1 MMTISRWRRIAAT
14 VAVTVVMSNWP
25 AIAPAQGIEGN
36 FATVGDTP
44 LPAAAL
50 QQYLLR
56 EVQRRYYHGE
66 VPTAEV
72 QPLIAELANEL
83 VVRELLIE
91 EAKRRGLAA
100 DRDRVEQRLSEEM
113 QKLAVQQPELVPEP
127 EQLERIRQ
135 SMSEHDMV
143 NQLREQVAA
152 EVVPTPS
159 AVQGY
164 YDANP
169 DKFTEPE
176 RVRVGLILLGVSPES
191 MPDTWVAA
199 DREAAGIV
207 EKLDAGADFAGLARL
222 HSSDPSAD
230 SGGDMGYVHA
240 GMVGAEIEAAMADLA
255 VGETSQPIRVLEGV
269 AIVKLL
275 DRTESAL
282 LPFERVAER
291 AEGLWLRD
299 ARDGAWSDLIEE
311 LRERTPVVVD
321 ERYLDPQFLLGAS
334 H

>member
-1 MMTISRWRRIAAT
+1 MARGQTMAT
-14 VAVTVVMSNWP
+14 ALAVALLSLWP
-25 AIAPAQGIEGN
+25 GIAPAQGLEGN
-36 FATVGDTP
+36 FATVGDTA

-66 VPTAEV
+66 VPAAEV

-83 VVRELLIE
+83 VVRELLID
-91 EAKRRGLAA
+91 EAKRRGFVA
-100 DRDRVEQRLSEEM
+100 DGDRVEQRLSEEM
-113 QKLAVQQPELVPEP
+113 QKLARQQPELVPEA
-127 EQLERIRQ
+127 EQLEQIRQ

-152 EVVPTPS
+152 GVVPTPS
-159 AVQGY
+159 AVRSY

-176 RVRVGLILLGVSPES
+176 RVRVGLILLGVAPES

-199 DREAAGIV
+199 DREAAGII
-207 EKLDAGADFAGLARL
+207 EKLRSGADFAELARL

-240 GMVGAEIEAAMADLA
+240 GMVGAEIEAAMGALE
-255 VGETSQPIRVLEGV
+255 VGGISEPIRVLEGV

-275 DRTESAL
+275 DRTESSL
-282 LPFERVAER
+282 QPFDRVADR

-311 LRERTPVVVD
+311 LRQRTPVVVD